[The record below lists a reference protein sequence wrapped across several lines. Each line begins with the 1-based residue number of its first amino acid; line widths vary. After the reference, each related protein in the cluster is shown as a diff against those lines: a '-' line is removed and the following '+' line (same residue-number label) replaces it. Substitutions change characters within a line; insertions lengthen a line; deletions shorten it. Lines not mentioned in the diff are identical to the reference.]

1 MPAEL
6 LPAPEPARPRF
17 RPGARSSS
25 AGRVPHAAS
34 PRTFRRMPHAFSA
47 AGADPQNVF
56 RPPLFALPEGAP
68 EAPEGACFARAPP
81 SGLRR
86 AVRMPDGAPR
96 RGHDATP
103 LPSRK
108 IPRMSGGRLRDEPV
122 CTNLFRT
129 PPSDDS
135 GRSPL
140 RTVKAPPPPAPPF
153 RRLDGNL
160 RARRGP
166 IPPRLQEQR
175 SSAGPCRSLFRRP
188 SVEICPHRR
197 RFRNFC
203 IIFAFGFHANSGLTG
218 FDSRQSLSVSTP
230 SAVWRLV
237 NPDAQHS
244 NGNNS
249 YALAA

>member
-56 RPPLFALPEGAP
+56 RPPPLRP
-68 EAPEGACFARAPP
+68 ARRCTGSAGRGLLRPRPP

-140 RTVKAPPPPAPPF
+140 RTDKAPSPSAPPV

-166 IPPRLQEQR
+166 SPPLGCR
-175 SSAGPCRSLFRRP
+175 SSDRPQARAGAYSAGHPSKFARTGGDSGIFVLSL
-188 SVEICPHRR
+188 H
-197 RFRNFC
+197 
-203 IIFAFGFHANSGLTG
+203 
-218 FDSRQSLSVSTP
+218 SVSTQT
-230 SAVWRLV
+230 R
-237 NPDAQHS
+237 
-244 NGNNS
+244 G
-249 YALAA
+249 

>member
-34 PRTFRRMPHAFSA
+34 PRSFRRMPHAFSA

-56 RPPLFALPEGAP
+56 RLPSSPCPKVHRKRRKGLASP
-68 EAPEGACFARAPP
+68 AP
-81 SGLRR
+81 SGLRK

-140 RTVKAPPPPAPPF
+140 RTDKAPSPSAPPV

-166 IPPRLQEQR
+166 SPPRLQEQR

>member
-68 EAPEGACFARAPP
+68 EAPKGACFARAPP
-81 SGLRR
+81 SGLRK

-129 PPSDDS
+129 PPPDDS

-140 RTVKAPPPPAPPF
+140 RTDKAPSPSAPPV

-166 IPPRLQEQR
+166 PPP
-175 SSAGPCRSLFRRP
+175 SVAGAAIVRRP
-188 SVEICPHRR
+188 VQEPIPRAIRR
-197 RFRNFC
+197 NLPAPAAIPEFLYYLCTRFPRKLGADRF
-203 IIFAFGFHANSGLTG
+203 
-218 FDSRQSLSVSTP
+218 
-230 SAVWRLV
+230 
-237 NPDAQHS
+237 
-244 NGNNS
+244 
-249 YALAA
+249 

>member
-56 RPPLFALPEGAP
+56 RPPSSPCPKVHRKRRKGLASPAP
-68 EAPEGACFARAPP
+68 PP

-140 RTVKAPPPPAPPF
+140 RTDKAPYPAAPPLP
-153 RRLDGNL
+153 RQGGNR

-166 IPPRLQEQR
+166 YPPAGGGAAIVRRPVQEPIPP
-175 SSAGPCRSLFRRP
+175 AIRRNLP
-188 SVEICPHRR
+188 APAAIPEFLYYLCI
-197 RFRNFC
+197 RFPRKLGADRF
-203 IIFAFGFHANSGLTG
+203 
-218 FDSRQSLSVSTP
+218 
-230 SAVWRLV
+230 
-237 NPDAQHS
+237 
-244 NGNNS
+244 
-249 YALAA
+249 

>member
-17 RPGARSSS
+17 RPGARLRS

-56 RPPLFALPEGAP
+56 RLPLFALPEGAP
-68 EAPEGACFARAPP
+68 EAPKGACFARPPP
-81 SGLRR
+81 SGLRK

-129 PPSDDS
+129 PPPDDS

-140 RTVKAPPPPAPPF
+140 RTDKAPSPSAPPV

-166 IPPRLQEQR
+166 PPPSVAGAAIVRRPVQEPIPP
-175 SSAGPCRSLFRRP
+175 AIRRNLP
-188 SVEICPHRR
+188 APAAIPEFLYYLCT
-197 RFRNFC
+197 RFPRKLGADRF
-203 IIFAFGFHANSGLTG
+203 
-218 FDSRQSLSVSTP
+218 
-230 SAVWRLV
+230 
-237 NPDAQHS
+237 
-244 NGNNS
+244 
-249 YALAA
+249 

>member
-17 RPGARSSS
+17 RPGARSRS

-34 PRTFRRMPHAFSA
+34 PRSFRRMPHAFSA

-56 RPPLFALPEGAP
+56 RPPLRP
-68 EAPEGACFARAPP
+68 ARRCTGSAGRGLLRPRPP
-81 SGLRR
+81 SGLQR

-140 RTVKAPPPPAPPF
+140 RTDKAPSPSAPPV

-166 IPPRLQEQR
+166 PPPRLQEQR
-175 SSAGPCRSLFRRP
+175 SSAGPCRSRFRRP

-203 IIFAFGFHANSGLTG
+203 IIFALGFHANSGLTG

>member
-140 RTVKAPPPPAPPF
+140 RTDKAPSPSAPPV

-166 IPPRLQEQR
+166 PPPSVAGAAIVRRPVQEPIPP
-175 SSAGPCRSLFRRP
+175 AIRRNLP
-188 SVEICPHRR
+188 APAAIPEFLYYLCT
-197 RFRNFC
+197 RFPRKLGADRF
-203 IIFAFGFHANSGLTG
+203 
-218 FDSRQSLSVSTP
+218 
-230 SAVWRLV
+230 
-237 NPDAQHS
+237 
-244 NGNNS
+244 
-249 YALAA
+249 

>member
-56 RPPLFALPEGAP
+56 RPPSSPCPKVHRKRRKGLASPAP
-68 EAPEGACFARAPP
+68 PP

-129 PPSDDS
+129 PPPDDS

-140 RTVKAPPPPAPPF
+140 RTDKAPSPSAPPV

-166 IPPRLQEQR
+166 PPP
-175 SSAGPCRSLFRRP
+175 SVAGAAIVRRP
-188 SVEICPHRR
+188 VQEPIPRAIRR
-197 RFRNFC
+197 NLPAPAAIPEFLYYLCIRFPRKLGADRF
-203 IIFAFGFHANSGLTG
+203 
-218 FDSRQSLSVSTP
+218 
-230 SAVWRLV
+230 
-237 NPDAQHS
+237 
-244 NGNNS
+244 
-249 YALAA
+249 

>member
-56 RPPLFALPEGAP
+56 RPPLRP
-68 EAPEGACFARAPP
+68 ARRCTGSAGRGLLRPRPPP

-140 RTVKAPPPPAPPF
+140 RTDKAPSPSAPPV

-166 IPPRLQEQR
+166 SPPLGCR
-175 SSAGPCRSLFRRP
+175 SSDRPQARAGAYSAGHPSKFARTGGDSGIFVLSL
-188 SVEICPHRR
+188 H
-197 RFRNFC
+197 
-203 IIFAFGFHANSGLTG
+203 
-218 FDSRQSLSVSTP
+218 SVSTQT
-230 SAVWRLV
+230 R
-237 NPDAQHS
+237 
-244 NGNNS
+244 G
-249 YALAA
+249 

>member
-56 RPPLFALPEGAP
+56 RPPLRP
-68 EAPEGACFARAPP
+68 ARRCTGSAGRGLLRPRPP

-140 RTVKAPPPPAPPF
+140 RTDKAPSPSAPPV

-166 IPPRLQEQR
+166 SPPLGCR
-175 SSAGPCRSLFRRP
+175 SSDRPQARAGAYSAGHPSKFARTGGDSGIFVLSL
-188 SVEICPHRR
+188 H
-197 RFRNFC
+197 
-203 IIFAFGFHANSGLTG
+203 
-218 FDSRQSLSVSTP
+218 SVSTQT
-230 SAVWRLV
+230 R
-237 NPDAQHS
+237 
-244 NGNNS
+244 G
-249 YALAA
+249 